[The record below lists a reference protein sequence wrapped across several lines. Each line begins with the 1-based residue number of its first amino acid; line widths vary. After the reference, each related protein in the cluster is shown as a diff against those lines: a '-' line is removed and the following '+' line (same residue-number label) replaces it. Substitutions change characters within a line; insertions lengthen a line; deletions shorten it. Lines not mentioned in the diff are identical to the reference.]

1 MDTRTGYRV
10 SVEGLDVEIDAIPVS
25 VAEDDLGTS
34 VSSDAGIS
42 EKLNEIESRLE
53 LNQEKID
60 ALNAEI
66 ERLTNHADG
75 LDYAIAAGCGVV
87 CGLYDSFFVGEFDWG
102 NAKKWS
108 YQKINNY
115 VEKYAHDHGY
125 TGTSRRLKNH
135 IAYLQDKFKIPSDNI
150 WSGKDIGISA
160 KSHHLD
166 DWAHHPSPL
175 GWICSVL
182 TQFTRKGY
190 FTNSSGQ
197 GLAFDVENQE
207 LIGDT
212 IPEKFSAGTINW
224 FGHLISDIAGSSST
238 AGIKGMG
245 LPGPIVSIVKE
256 LSSLPGINKTK
267 LPKIINDVFVKEK
280 FDFRKELALAHEL
293 GRQAIPVIINE
304 VLVRL
309 FYFIRRLI
317 QEWKTYGF
325 TGIHWA
331 KTIPFKNRTIVR
343 MVTIASS
350 TFTAVDMADAAIRAG
365 IKSKGV
371 PAAFWASFVLH
382 INFVGVGRL
391 LLALTTDVCMG
402 VKLGRKRWE
411 RIVVV
416 NEQLHLLNAK
426 VELKNAG
433 VWIEAKATGEEIK
446 KLYEKC
452 ADACLEFQ
460 RTCRS
465 GEDLVERIHTQRAEI
480 EKKNPGLLSELSD
493 FIDDL

>member
-1 MDTRTGYRV
+1 MDQKTEYRA
-10 SVEGLDVEIDAIPVS
+10 SIDGLDIEIDALPIA
-25 VAEDDLGTS
+25 VAEDD
-34 VSSDAGIS
+34 S
-42 EKLNEIESRLE
+42 EALVDSEIAARLNEIESRLKS
-53 LNQEKID
+53 NREKID
-60 ALNAEI
+60 VLYSEI
-66 ERLTNHADG
+66 DRLTNQADG
-75 LDYAIAAGCGVV
+75 LDYAVAAGCGVV

-108 YQKINNY
+108 YQKVNHY
-115 VEKYAHDHGY
+115 VKKYAHDHGY
-125 TGTSRRLKNH
+125 TGKSRGLENH
-135 IAYLQDKFKIPSDNI
+135 IAYLQKEFKIPSDNI
-150 WSGKDIGISA
+150 WSGKDVGISA

-190 FTNSSGQ
+190 FTNSSGK
-197 GLAFDVENQE
+197 GVTLDVENQE
-207 LIGDT
+207 LIGDS
-212 IPEKFSAGTINW
+212 IPEKFAAGTINW

-238 AGIKGMG
+238 AGVKGMG

-267 LPKIINDVFVKEK
+267 LPKLINDVFVKEK

-293 GRQAIPVIINE
+293 GRQAVPVVINE

-317 QEWKTYGF
+317 QEWKDYGF
-325 TGIHWA
+325 TGIHWS

-343 MVTIASS
+343 MVTIASA
-350 TFTAVDMADAAIRAG
+350 TFTAVDMADAAVRAG

-391 LLALTTDVCMG
+391 ALAITTDVCMG
-402 VKLGRKRWE
+402 VKLEHKRWE
-411 RIVVV
+411 RIVAV

-433 VWIEAKATGEEIK
+433 IWVEAKATGEEIR

-452 ADACLEFQ
+452 ADAYLEFQ
-460 RTCRS
+460 RTYQSGDDLVNSIRAQRS
-465 GEDLVERIHTQRAEI
+465 GI

-493 FIDDL
+493 YLDDL